1 MHHILPTSLW
11 YITSISPPMTT
22 QTIDDQ
28 DGSHVTYVGNWVH
41 GGMPNKEYAGT
52 VASSTRV
59 NDSFIVAFKG
69 GLTLIP

>member
-1 MHHILPTSLW
+1 
-11 YITSISPPMTT
+11 MTT

-41 GGMPNKEYAGT
+41 GGTPNKEYAGT